1 MCSPF
6 LSTILTQP
14 CIALG
19 KSAEHKPVVGM
30 AHSYKSSQPT
40 EYKSC
45 TSGSLTRDS
54 SFANNA
60 FLSCH
65 TYLCKPCRGHG
76 PLIQERRPT
85 EYKPC
90 TSKSHTRDNSFA
102 NNAFLSCHTY
112 CANHVVSM
120 AHSYKSAGLRS
131 AHPVRVGRTEAQSQY
146 YRLSA
151 RPHVHCDDCASL
163 AHSWRDHRRWDQSLV
178 HGRHCL

>member
-40 EYKSC
+40 EYKPC
-45 TSGSLTRDS
+45 TSKSLTRDS

-65 TYLCKPCRGHG
+65 TY
-76 PLIQERRPT
+76 
-85 EYKPC
+85 
-90 TSKSHTRDNSFA
+90 
-102 NNAFLSCHTY
+102 
-112 CANHVVSM
+112 CANHVVGMWPTHTRAPACGVHILFEWVVQRRRVSTT
-120 AHSYKSAGLRS
+120 GLAPDATCTAMTVHHLHIVGAIISTGINRS
-131 AHPVRVGRTEAQSQY
+131 IATDTAFELLH
-146 YRLSA
+146 
-151 RPHVHCDDCASL
+151 
-163 AHSWRDHRRWDQSLV
+163 
-178 HGRHCL
+178 